1 MNNNDTNSFVA
12 IFEYVAEE
20 LDDAPYASRLARLAR
35 TAKDVPDALLDD
47 VAELIVRLDDVQLV
61 VGDVAI
67 ALLDVGY
74 CDKRYHDA
82 FDFADALKRRLERY
96 LQNPDEAAR
105 AR

>member
-1 MNNNDTNSFVA
+1 VNNNDTNSFVA
-12 IFEYVAEE
+12 IFEY
-20 LDDAPYASRLARLAR
+20 DDAPYASRLARLAR